1 MSYNTKVK
9 GTCEP
14 KKKLRGQ
21 IGDIVISHGH
31 LCTFPPFHLLEI
43 TIYKV
48 FFFNSAN
55 DMNLRVCDEF
65 LMVERVEIIIVM
77 SLWSP

>member
-1 MSYNTKVK
+1 MSYSTKVK
-9 GTCEP
+9 NTYEP
-14 KKKLRGQ
+14 KKKLWDQ
-21 IGDIVISHGH
+21 IGYTAISQGH
-31 LCTFPPFHLLEI
+31 LCTFSPFHLLEI